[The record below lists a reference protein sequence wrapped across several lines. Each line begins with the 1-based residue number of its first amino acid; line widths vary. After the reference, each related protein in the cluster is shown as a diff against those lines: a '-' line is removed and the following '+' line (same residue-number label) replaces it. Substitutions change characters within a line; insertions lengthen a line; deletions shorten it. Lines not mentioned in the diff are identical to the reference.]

1 MLARYPQKVR
11 AVFQSLKQLLQK
23 TDQKGMIFIRLPLT
37 VFNLLL
43 FVIVALRVYSS
54 RVANMAKSKVRIIK
68 RPDKAIREIEKIAK
82 NLSGPDSVK
91 VGLPKGSNDYPDGT
105 SVIMVGAVHEFGS
118 PARNIPQRSFL
129 RATVQEKRKDYKK
142 LFQKLGRA
150 VLFGDMVSQKALRIL
165 GLQVQSDVRQKITDI
180 QDPPLKSREGNPL
193 VDTGHLR
200 QTITF
205 QVGD

>member
-1 MLARYPQKVR
+1 
-11 AVFQSLKQLLQK
+11 
-23 TDQKGMIFIRLPLT
+23 
-37 VFNLLL
+37 
-43 FVIVALRVYSS
+43 
-54 RVANMAKSKVRIIK
+54 MAKSKIRIIK
-68 RPDKAIREIEKIAK
+68 KPSKAIREIEKIAK
-82 NLSGPDSVK
+82 NLSGPDTVK

-129 RATVQEKRKDYKK
+129 RSTVQEKRKPYKK
-142 LFQKLGRA
+142 LFAKLGGA
-150 VLFGDMVSQKALRIL
+150 ILLGKMTAEKALNLL

-180 QDPPLKSREGNPL
+180 QDPLLKHREGNPL